1 VLVQFVLSLN
11 LESHMVNKVGSPQ
24 GGFGGMEAGQ
34 QSGGLNDLMK
44 RIEELMAKIA
54 QQKGQGT
61 GGSQGGGG
69 SQGAQKSPEEQELEA
84 LQKQLAGQGPQ
95 QKPGAGRGGQG
106 AGSGSGGGQIQ
117 FPSPQ

>member
-24 GGFGGMEAGQ
+24 GGFGGVGAGQ
-34 QSGGLNDLMK
+34 QSGGSNDLMK

-54 QQKGQGT
+54 QQKGQGA

-69 SQGAQKSPEEQELEA
+69 SQGAGKSPEEEELEA
-84 LQKQLAGQGPQ
+84 LQKQLAGQGTPQ
-95 QKPGAGRGGQG
+95 NPGAGGGGQG